1 MKDSLMFINGLIYT
15 SFSQRLHLQ
24 TNIILNSSNF
34 PCVVGAFLI
43 PFLMHALEKTTLNER
58 ERETTEIAKC
68 Y

>member
-1 MKDSLMFINGLIYT
+1 MKDSLMIINGLIYT

-24 TNIILNSSNF
+24 TNIILNTSNS

-43 PFLMHALEKTTLNER
+43 PFLMHALETTMNER
-58 ERETTEIAKC
+58 DRETTEIAKC